1 MQQDRM
7 DVVVNPEWGKVPYGS
22 VDVDRYIS
30 PEHVRREAESL
41 WPHAWQMACREEEI
55 AEPGD
60 YFEYEIGD
68 QSLIVTRIASGEIRA
83 YFNACLHRG
92 TQLAKGCGHANAF
105 TCPFHGWRWSLEG
118 ECKYVHDRA
127 EFPDLSDE
135 ELRLPQAEV
144 GTWGGFVFVRLEAGG
159 PPLADYLEPVATQL
173 APYRLEEYRIRMW
186 KQVVIPCNWKA
197 ALEAFEETY
206 HTMKTHPQIM
216 KGMDDVG
223 VVYELLGLHSRMIV
237 TNAVAS
243 ARYKGRVKE
252 QEVLQVSLAGL
263 LDFGLA
269 DAAEREMLEEMG
281 RTPLPEGQDTRD
293 LFRAMSH
300 GTYGAQLPDLPLD
313 NYMKVYHYTIFP
325 NLAFNLMPG
334 NFLGLMAR
342 PDGDDPDSCV
352 FDVICLQHPCDQP
365 GETAPRQFID
375 DPDHDWGV
383 VMAQDMGNF
392 GRVQQGMHSRRM
404 RRTRLAGYQEMRI
417 SNRIERIDDFY
428 AKYPA

>member
-1 MQQDRM
+1 M
-7 DVVVNPEWGKVPYGS
+7 DVVANPEWGKVPYRS
-22 VDVDRYIS
+22 VDVDRYIGR
-30 PEHVRREAESL
+30 EHVTREFEAM
-41 WPHAWQMACREEEI
+41 WMHTWQMACREEEI
-55 AEPGD
+55 AEPGA

-68 QSLIVTRIASGEIRA
+68 QSIVIVRTQSNELRA
-83 YFNACLHRG
+83 YFNACPHRG
-92 TQLAKGCGHANAF
+92 TQLLKGCGKAQQIV
-105 TCPFHGWRWSLEG
+105 CPFHGWRWSLEG
-118 ECKYVHDRA
+118 ESRYVHDRA
-127 EFPDLSDE
+127 EFPNLSDD
-135 ELRLPQAEV
+135 ELALPQAQV
-144 GTWGGFVFVRLEAGG
+144 GACGGFVFVRLDEEG
-159 PPLADYLEPVATQL
+159 PALADYLEPVASQL
-173 APYRLEEYRIRMW
+173 APYKLDEYRIRLW
-186 KQVVIPCNWKA
+186 KQVGVPCNWKT

-223 VVYELLGLHSRMIV
+223 VIYELLGLHSRMIV

-252 QEVLQVSLAGL
+252 KEVLQVSLAGL

-269 DAAEREMLEEMG
+269 SEAEREMLEEMG
-281 RTPLPEGQDTRD
+281 RQPLPEGQDTRD

-300 GTYGAQLPDLPLD
+300 GQYGDHLSDLPLD

-342 PDGDDPDSCV
+342 PDGDNPDSCV
-352 FDVICLQHPCDQP
+352 FDVICLQHPCDQAM
-365 GETAPRQFID
+365 ESAPRQVIT

-392 GRVQQGMHSRRM
+392 GRVQQGMHSRRLK
-404 RRTRLAGYQEMRI
+404 RTRLAGYQEMRI

-428 AKYPA
+428 EKYGQ